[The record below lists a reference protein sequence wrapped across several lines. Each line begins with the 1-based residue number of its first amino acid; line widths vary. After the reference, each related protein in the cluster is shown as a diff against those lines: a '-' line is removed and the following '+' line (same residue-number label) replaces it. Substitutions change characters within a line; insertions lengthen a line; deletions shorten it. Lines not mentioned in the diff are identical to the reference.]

1 MYPQVVIDLEKLSHN
16 AHQLSRMAAERGVT
30 ELAFVTK
37 VFCADT
43 EMVRTIAASPCRYLA
58 DSRVE
63 NLARSGGMGKE
74 RILLRLPMPSQA
86 AEVVR
91 AAEISFN
98 SEQAALRALSQAAR
112 EAGLVHK
119 VVLMIDLGDLREG
132 IFFQNEALLLETAAM
147 AEADPNLELFGTA
160 FNLTCYGSVLP
171 SEENLAAFLEMTEK
185 IEKQIGRRLPF
196 ISGGNSSSI
205 PLLLAG
211 KMPGR
216 VNNLRL
222 GEALVLGRETAY
234 GADLDGMYSD
244 AVRLE
249 AEVAE
254 VQVKPSYPIG
264 EIGVNAFGE
273 RGSYTDIGPRRRA
286 IAAIG
291 RQDMD
296 CDSLRPVQA
305 GVTVVGAS
313 SDHLILD
320 VTDCEKPVEV
330 GDALSFTMT
339 YGGLLRG
346 FTSGYVGRSYEHI
359 AC

>member
-1 MYPQVVIDLEKLSHN
+1 MYPKVVIDLEKLSHN

-132 IFFQNEALLLETAAM
+132 IFFRNEALLLETAAM
-147 AEADPNLELFGTA
+147 AETAGT
-160 FNLTCYGSVLP
+160 
-171 SEENLAAFLEMTEK
+171 
-185 IEKQIGRRLPF
+185 
-196 ISGGNSSSI
+196 
-205 PLLLAG
+205 
-211 KMPGR
+211 
-216 VNNLRL
+216 
-222 GEALVLGRETAY
+222 
-234 GADLDGMYSD
+234 
-244 AVRLE
+244 
-249 AEVAE
+249 
-254 VQVKPSYPIG
+254 VQ
-264 EIGVNAFGE
+264 
-273 RGSYTDIGPRRRA
+273 R
-286 IAAIG
+286 
-291 RQDMD
+291 
-296 CDSLRPVQA
+296 
-305 GVTVVGAS
+305 
-313 SDHLILD
+313 
-320 VTDCEKPVEV
+320 
-330 GDALSFTMT
+330 
-339 YGGLLRG
+339 
-346 FTSGYVGRSYEHI
+346 
-359 AC
+359 